1 MAKSVRFDR
10 KLETMLE
17 EAAEALG
24 ISQSKLIREAIAEKC
39 REILRPPLS
48 QSLAPFI
55 GRVNSKGGRGRNTGA
70 AFTRALLRK
79 GAK

>member
-10 KLETMLE
+10 QLETMLE

-24 ISQSKLIREAIAEKC
+24 VSQSKLIREAIAEKC
-39 REILRPPLS
+39 REVLRPPLS

-55 GRVNSKGGRGRNTGA
+55 GRVKSKGGRARDTGA
-70 AFTRALLRK
+70 AFKRALSRSR
-79 GAK
+79 AK